1 MAEWGLV
8 HRGRGEEGGAGLGR
22 SFCGRA
28 GGWSDPKQADRI
40 LALKT
45 PKLVRGLEGRDLPQQ
60 KALGAWSCQERAG
73 PRGLAPAPF
82 PRPGPSLSCCL
93 PPVTRAP
100 SGRVL
105 SGGLPEGWTRIQAKG
120 HGQTFT
126 AVGCNLYSE
135 SDPDESLYFVT
146 SMYKVASKAGLER
159 RNARA
164 SEILK
169 YPLCLACSVL
179 THTKTWERYVDS
191 IVRQMLRIIR
201 LIFQ

>member
-1 MAEWGLV
+1 MTCPSRRRWGRG
-8 HRGRGEEGGAGLGR
+8 HARRGRGLEVWRLR
-22 SFCGRA
+22 PS
-28 GGWSDPKQADRI
+28 
-40 LALKT
+40 
-45 PKLVRGLEGRDLPQQ
+45 RG
-60 KALGAWSCQERAG
+60 
-73 PRGLAPAPF
+73 PAPV
-82 PRPGPSLSCCL
+82 RAAVCL

-126 AVGCNLYSE
+126 AVGCDLYSE

-146 SMYKVASKAGLER
+146 SMCKVASKAGLER
-159 RNARA
+159 RDARA
-164 SEILK
+164 SEILR

-179 THTKTWERYVDS
+179 THTKAWERYVDS
-191 IVRQMLRIIR
+191 TVRQMLRIIR

>member
-1 MAEWGLV
+1 MPG
-8 HRGRGEEGGAGLGR
+8 EGGASRFGA
-22 SFCGRA
+22 C
-28 GGWSDPKQADRI
+28 
-40 LALKT
+40 AL
-45 PKLVRGLEGRDLPQQ
+45 PAARPQPELLSVCLLSPELP
-60 KALGAWSCQERAG
+60 AVASSQE
-73 PRGLAPAPF
+73 
-82 PRPGPSLSCCL
+82 
-93 PPVTRAP
+93 
-100 SGRVL
+100 

-126 AVGCNLYSE
+126 AVGCDLYSE

-179 THTKTWERYVDS
+179 THTKAWERYVDF